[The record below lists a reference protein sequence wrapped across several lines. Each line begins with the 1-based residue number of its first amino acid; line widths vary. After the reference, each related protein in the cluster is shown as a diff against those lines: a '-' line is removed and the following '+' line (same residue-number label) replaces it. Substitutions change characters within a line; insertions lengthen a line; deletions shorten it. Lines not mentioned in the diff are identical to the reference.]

1 MSDLKNEIHDYW
13 TNRARGYSEYN
24 QQEMADA
31 RQTMWRAKL
40 LDLLGKQFPEREPK
54 EIKILYGSPARHSS
68 AHCHGKPATHRLLMW
83 KTTALMPL

>member
-31 RQTMWRAKL
+31 RRTMWQDKL
-40 LDLLGKQFPEREPK
+40 LSLLGEAFPERELG
-54 EIKILYGSPARHSS
+54 EIKILDVGTGPWIFCNTSCRS
-68 AHCHGKPATHRLLMW
+68 RLSGDCD
-83 KTTALMPL
+83 